1 MFWVIVPEE
10 VIQQGELTLTG
21 GKAHHL
27 GRVLRVRPGERGIA
41 VAAARQYRV
50 EVVAVS
56 GARVSA
62 RVLADEAVVAPRVAI
77 TLLQAVLPN
86 PDFDAVLEGVTAIG
100 VSRVVAIQAARS
112 VRRPGP
118 DRLGRWRTIAEA
130 SAEQSHAPAIPEVD
144 GPMALSEALARLDA
158 NLLVLHPGVDRP
170 LSQAYQGSR
179 PHVLAVGPEGGWTDD
194 ELLLLER
201 AGGVRVDLGPRILRS
216 RLAPIVAAAIL
227 LHQP

>member
-1 MFWVIVPEE
+1 MFWIFVDANRVSDGE
-10 VIQQGELTLTG
+10 VVVEGRQ
-21 GKAHHL
+21 AHHL
-27 GRVLRVRPGERGIA
+27 ARVLRVRPGERGVA

-50 EVVAVS
+50 EVVNVT

-62 RVLADEAVVAPRVAI
+62 RRLADEPVVGPRVTI

-118 DRLGRWRTIAEA
+118 DRLGRWRAIAEA
-130 SAEQSHAPAIPEVD
+130 SAEQSHGPAIPEVD
-144 GPMALSEALARLDA
+144 GPMALSEALPRLDGT
-158 NLLVLHPGVDRP
+158 LLVLHPGVDRP
-170 LSQAYQGSR
+170 LSRVYGAGGS
-179 PHVLAVGPEGGWTDD
+179 HTLAVGPEGGWTDD

-201 AGGVRVDLGPRILRS
+201 AGAVRVDLGHRILRS